1 MPNLDS
7 PNGKNAPGTALITGA
22 SRRIGRAIALA
33 LAQDGWR
40 IGVHYR
46 RSKADA
52 DALVAA
58 IAEQGGQAAAI
69 QADLG
74 KIDEIKAL
82 IPACRDLLGAPCCLV
97 NNASE
102 FHPDTVASTTPES
115 WHLHLDINLK
125 APVFLAQALA
135 EGLPAGAPEGNVIN
149 IIDQRVWKPTP
160 DFFSY
165 TVSKAGLWAATRT
178 LAQALAPR
186 IRVNAIGPGPV
197 LQSVHQTEADFA
209 HEIAGTLL
217 RRGPTAG
224 EIAAAVRFILA
235 APAMTGQMIALDA
248 GQHLSWQGE
257 PTVSPVAGALRD
269 GDKG

>member
-1 MPNLDS
+1 MD
-7 PNGKNAPGTALITGA
+7 KATPGTVLITGA

-33 LAQDGWR
+33 LAADGWR
-40 IGVHYR
+40 VGVHYR
-46 RSKADA
+46 RSRHEAE
-52 DALVAA
+52 ALVTEIKAA
-58 IAEQGGQAAAI
+58 GGGAVALP
-69 QADLG
+69 ADLG
-74 KIDEIKAL
+74 NLNEVKAL
-82 IPACRDLLGAPCCLV
+82 IPFCAEALGPPCCLI

-102 FHPDTVASTTPES
+102 FQPDTLASTTPQS

-135 EGLPAGAPEGNVIN
+135 QTLPDGVEGNVIN

-197 LQSVHQTEADFA
+197 LQSIHQTDADFA

-217 RRGPTAG
+217 RRGPSTE

-248 GQHLSWQGE
+248 GQHLAWRGDGLNPPAGDRGE
-257 PTVSPVAGALRD
+257 N
-269 GDKG
+269 

>member
-1 MPNLDS
+1 MAPIDS
-7 PNGKNAPGTALITGA
+7 HSPQTASGTVLITGA
-22 SRRIGRAIALA
+22 GRRIGRAIALA
-33 LAQDGWR
+33 LAADGWR
-40 IGVHYR
+40 VGVHYR
-46 RSKADA
+46 RSKSDA
-52 DALVAA
+52 EGLVAE
-58 IAEQGGQAAAI
+58 IAGRGGIAAAL

-74 KIDEIKAL
+74 NIEDVKTL
-82 IPACRDLLGAPCCLV
+82 IPRCREAIGAPSCLV

-102 FHPDTVASTTPES
+102 FHPDTLASTTPES
-115 WHLHLDINLK
+115 WHLHLDVNLK

-135 EGLPAGAPEGNVIN
+135 EGLRAGVHGNVIN

-178 LAQALAPR
+178 LAQALAPQ

-197 LQSVHQTEADFA
+197 LQSVHQTEQEFA
-209 HEIAGTLL
+209 QEVVGTLL
-217 RRGPTAG
+217 RRGPSAY
-224 EIAAAVRFILA
+224 EIAAAVRFILG

-257 PTVSPVAGALRD
+257 PAVSATKNLDD
-269 GDKG
+269 GTR